1 MYLQLDSSLLDAT
14 RAACVALPAAGLPRL
29 LGRLRSR
36 GWALVGPGCM
46 LAAAGGLALWSPGA
60 QVLAWTALLLVPP
73 GCALALGWA
82 AHGARPWL
90 AVLAVPLLAVAL
102 AAPDDTVGQCA
113 RVALVGGAA
122 VTSARLL
129 AGAAPLVLVEV
140 ALVAMAVTD
149 ASFIFGHLAD
159 RQNDEWL
166 TAVAA
171 PGLPQLQTVR
181 LGTAGCDFADFFA
194 AALAGAILARRGQ
207 NQLLAAVATFAATQ
221 VFNQLFAV
229 VDLLPATVPPAF
241 VMVAF
246 VAWDRRETFLAGRE
260 RPARAVSWSPR
271 APASGR
277 RRR

>member
-1 MYLQLDSSLLDAT
+1 MYVRLDSSLLDAT
-14 RAACVALPAAGLPRL
+14 RAACVALPAAGLPRF
-29 LGRLRSR
+29 LGRLTSR

-46 LAAAGGLALWSPGA
+46 LAAAGGLAVWSPGA

-73 GCALALGWA
+73 GCALGLGWA
-82 AHGARPWL
+82 ARRARRWL
-90 AVLAVPLLAVAL
+90 GVLTVPLLAVAL
-102 AAPDDTVGQCA
+102 TVPDGTVGQCA
-113 RVALVGGAA
+113 RIILVGGAA

-129 AGAAPLVLVEV
+129 AGAAPLALVEI
-140 ALVAMAVTD
+140 ALVAMAATD

-166 TAVAA
+166 NAVAA

-207 NQLLAAVATFAATQ
+207 NQLLGAVATVAATQ
-221 VFNQLFAV
+221 VFNQLFLV
-229 VDLLPATVPPAF
+229 VDLLPATVPPAV

-246 VAWDRRETFLAGRE
+246 VAWDRRERLLPGSE
-260 RPARAVSWSPR
+260 QPVRAV
-271 APASGR
+271 G
-277 RRR
+277 